1 MFWTVHASC
10 VHVNSSP
17 LLIFLWISE
26 ITLDLYES
34 NANTADCITVLQLG
48 TVMDKLLHYILP
60 DTSTKSKSRT
70 RSDISDGK
78 LDVDSPT
85 SICVWSVFC
94 VIFAFVCIDH
104 PHVNLQE
111 HKNVT
116 PLFYFCKDCKDFL
129 SGSLN
134 QIHKDR
140 LTLEELKNHPW
151 PNWRLYSDKYRVM
164 EQKLQQRSIY

>member
-26 ITLDLYES
+26 ITLDLYET

-85 SICVWSVFC
+85 CCNLCLKCFLCYLCLCLYRSSTCKFTGTQKCDTSILFLQGFSVRFSEP
-94 VIFAFVCIDH
+94 D
-104 PHVNLQE
+104 P
-111 HKNVT
+111 
-116 PLFYFCKDCKDFL
+116 
-129 SGSLN
+129 
-134 QIHKDR
+134 
-140 LTLEELKNHPW
+140 
-151 PNWRLYSDKYRVM
+151 
-164 EQKLQQRSIY
+164 